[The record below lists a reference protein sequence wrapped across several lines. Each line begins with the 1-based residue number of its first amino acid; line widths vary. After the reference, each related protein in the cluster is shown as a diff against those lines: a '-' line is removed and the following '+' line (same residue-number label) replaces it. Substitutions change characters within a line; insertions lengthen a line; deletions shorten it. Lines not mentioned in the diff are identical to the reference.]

1 MKNLMYEAK
10 HLEQRYSDSL
20 FGLRDVSLSI
30 QEGEIV
36 GLIGKNGSGKTTLLN
51 VLANQESKISG
62 ECYYQGSAVNES
74 FYRKNLGFLP
84 TDLNLYDYL
93 TLKENLEFV
102 FEMRQK
108 TFDEKW
114 VQEMLALFEL
124 STSLD
129 KQLVDLSKGMRIKF
143 NFITT
148 LIHQPSILLLDELF
162 EGVDPAQA
170 IALKDVLKKQA
181 EMGKGILLSS
191 HILSYI
197 ADVCHR
203 AYYIEDGKIIKEV
216 KNLSSQSL
224 AELEA
229 LFHE

>member
-10 HLEQRYSDSL
+10 HLEQQYSDSL

-74 FYRKNLGFLP
+74 FYRINLGFLP
-84 TDLNLYDYL
+84 TNLNLYDYL

-170 IALKDVLKKQA
+170 IALKDILKKQA
-181 EMGKGILLSS
+181 ETGKGILLSS

-197 ADVCHR
+197 ADICHR